1 MSPLADRHIVLG
13 ITGGIAAYKSC
24 ELVRRLQDQGMSVQV
39 VMTEAAT
46 RFVSAMTFQ
55 ALSGRPVYTDAW
67 DPRVANHMPHIDL
80 SREADGILVAP
91 ASADFMARLAQGQAN
106 DLLSTLC
113 LAREVPLWV
122 APAMN
127 RQMWQHPATQEN
139 AERLR
144 QHGVVLWG
152 PGQGSQAC
160 GEVGD
165 GRMLEPAELI
175 ARLETAFG
183 DTAATKT
190 GSPTS
195 ASHGLPSP
203 HEANKAPSSRRVPLR
218 GLLDGR
224 HVVITAGPTF
234 EPIDPVRGITNRS
247 SGKMGFALAEA
258 VVSAGAQVTLIAGP
272 VSLTT
277 PLGLRR
283 IDVTTALDMAAAVQS
298 CLPFSP
304 KDIFI
309 GVAAVAD
316 WRPAEVRDGK
326 IKKDQGGGLDALSWI
341 ENPDILSTVGH
352 LPPEERPYT
361 VGFAAETGSEEDL
374 RSLLAPKRTRKA
386 ADLIVGNLAVSTFGQ
401 DQASLV
407 LFDGEHYTPLQADT
421 KAAQAHQ
428 IVLAI
433 ARALRSA
440 EG

>member
-1 MSPLADRHIVLG
+1 VSPLADRHIVLG

-106 DLLSTLC
+106 DLLTTLC
-113 LAREVPLWV
+113 LAREVPLWI

-139 AERLR
+139 VTRLNG
-144 QHGVVLWG
+144 HGVALWG

-175 ARLETAFG
+175 VRLEAAFG
-183 DTAATKT
+183 DTAAEKMGRQT
-190 GSPTS
+190 SP
-195 ASHGLPSP
+195 ASSMGRLSDAQPLG
-203 HEANKAPSSRRVPLR
+203 SRRIPLR

-224 HVVITAGPTF
+224 RVVITAGPTF

-258 VVSAGAQVTLIAGP
+258 AVAAGAEVTLVAGP
-272 VSLTT
+272 VSLAT
-277 PLGLRR
+277 PQGLRR
-283 IDVTTALDMAAAVQS
+283 LDITTAQEMANAVRS
-298 CLPFSP
+298 CLPLRP
-304 KDIFI
+304 RDVFI

-316 WRPAEVRDGK
+316 WRPAQVRDGK
-326 IKKDQGGGLDALSWI
+326 IKKDQGGGLDGLRWI

-374 RSLLAPKRTRKA
+374 RSLLAPKRARKA
-386 ADLIVGNLAVSTFGQ
+386 ADLIVGNLAVPTFGQ
-401 DQASLV
+401 DQAALV

-421 KAAQAHQ
+421 KLAQAHQ
-428 IVLAI
+428 IILTI
-433 ARALRSA
+433 AHALRTA
-440 EG
+440 ES

>member
-1 MSPLADRHIVLG
+1 MNPLANRHIVLG

-24 ELVRRLQDQGMSVQV
+24 ELVRRLQDHGMSVQV

-91 ASADFMARLAQGQAN
+91 ASADFMARLTQGQAN
-106 DLLSTLC
+106 DLLTTLC
-113 LAREVPLWV
+113 LAREVPLWI

-144 QHGVVLWG
+144 QHGVTLWG

-175 ARLETAFG
+175 MRLEATFG
-183 DTAATKT
+183 DTAAEKMDRQT
-190 GSPTS
+190 GP
-195 ASHGLPSP
+195 ASSVDRLRDAHPPG
-203 HEANKAPSSRRVPLR
+203 SRRVPLR

-224 HVVITAGPTF
+224 RVVITAGPTF

-258 VVSAGAQVTLIAGP
+258 AAAAGAEVTLVAGP
-272 VSLTT
+272 VSLAT
-277 PLGLRR
+277 PQGLRR
-283 IDVTTALDMAAAVQS
+283 IDVTTAQDMANAVES
-298 CLPFSP
+298 CLPLRP
-304 KDIFI
+304 KDVFI

-316 WRPAEVRDGK
+316 WRPAQVRDGK
-326 IKKDQGGGLDALSWI
+326 IKKDQGGGLDTVGWV
-341 ENPDILSTVGH
+341 ENPDILATVGH
-352 LPPEERPYT
+352 LPPEQRPYT

-374 RSLLAPKRTRKA
+374 RALLAPKRARKA
-386 ADLIVGNLAVSTFGQ
+386 ADLIVGNLAVPTLGQ
-401 DQASLV
+401 DRATMV
-407 LFDGEHYTPLQADT
+407 LFDGEHYTPLASDT
-421 KAAQAHQ
+421 KSAQAHQ
-428 IVLAI
+428 IILTI
-433 ARALRSA
+433 ASALRKA
-440 EG
+440 ES

>member
-1 MSPLADRHIVLG
+1 MTMLRNRHIVLG

-106 DLLSTLC
+106 DLLTTLC
-113 LAREVPLWV
+113 LAREVPLWI

-139 AERLR
+139 VTRLNG
-144 QHGVVLWG
+144 HGVALWG
-152 PGQGSQAC
+152 PGEGSQAC

-175 ARLETAFG
+175 MRLETAFG
-183 DTAATKT
+183 DTAAEMMGRQT
-190 GSPTS
+190 SP
-195 ASHGLPSP
+195 ASSVGRLSDAQPLG
-203 HEANKAPSSRRVPLR
+203 SRRIPLR

-224 HVVITAGPTF
+224 RVVITAGPTF

-258 VVSAGAQVTLIAGP
+258 AVAAGAEVTLVAGP
-272 VSLTT
+272 VSLAT
-277 PLGLRR
+277 PQGLRR
-283 IDVTTALDMAAAVQS
+283 LDITTAQEMANAVQS
-298 CLPFSP
+298 CLPLSP
-304 KDIFI
+304 RDVFI

-316 WRPAEVRDGK
+316 WRPSQVLEAK
-326 IKKDQGGGLDALSWI
+326 IKKDQGDGLQTMTWV
-341 ENPDILSTVGH
+341 ENPDILATVGH
-352 LPPEERPYT
+352 LPADQRPYT
-361 VGFAAETGSEEDL
+361 VGFAAETGTEDDL
-374 RSLLAPKRTRKA
+374 RALLAPKRARKA

-401 DQASLV
+401 DRAALV
-407 LFDGEHYTPLQADT
+407 LFDGDRYVPLEADT
-421 KAAQAHQ
+421 KSAQAHQ
-428 IVLAI
+428 IILAVVES
-433 ARALRSA
+433 LRKA
-440 EG
+440 EA

>member
-1 MSPLADRHIVLG
+1 MTALRNRHLVLG

-24 ELVRRLQDQGMSVQV
+24 ELVRRLQDHGMSVQV

-67 DPRVANHMPHIDL
+67 DARIANHMPHIDL

-106 DLLSTLC
+106 DLLTTLC

-127 RQMWQHPATQEN
+127 RQMWQQPATQEN
-139 AERLR
+139 VARLR
-144 QHGVVLWG
+144 SHGVSLWG

-160 GEVGD
+160 GEIGD

-175 ARLETAFG
+175 DHLQAAFSDR
-183 DTAATKT
+183 DTSHNHAEHDPKAA
-190 GSPTS
+190 
-195 ASHGLPSP
+195 
-203 HEANKAPSSRRVPLR
+203 ANGPRVPLR

-247 SGKMGFALAEA
+247 SGKMGFALAQAA
-258 VVSAGAQVTLIAGP
+258 VAAGARVTLVAGP
-272 VSLTT
+272 VSL
-277 PLGLRR
+277 PSPQGLRR
-283 IDVTTALDMAAAVQS
+283 IDVITAQDMADAVQS
-298 CLPFSP
+298 CLPLSP
-304 KDIFI
+304 RDVFI

-316 WRPAEVRDGK
+316 WRPAEVHDGK
-326 IKKDQGGGLDALSWI
+326 IKKDQGGGLDTISWV
-341 ENPDILSTVGH
+341 ENPDILATIGH
-352 LPPEERPYT
+352 LPADQRPFT
-361 VGFAAETGSEEDL
+361 VGFAAETGTEEDL
-374 RSLLAPKRTRKA
+374 LGLLGPKRSRKA
-386 ADLIVGNLAVSTFGQ
+386 ADLLIGNLATDTFGK
-401 DQASLV
+401 DVARLV
-407 LFDGEHYTPLQADT
+407 VFDGSRTACLASDT

-428 IVLAI
+428 VILAV
-433 ARALRSA
+433 ADALRKA
-440 EG
+440 EA

>member
-1 MSPLADRHIVLG
+1 MSGLADRHIVLG

-24 ELVRRLQDQGMSVQV
+24 DLVRRLQDHGMSVQV

-106 DLLSTLC
+106 DLLTTLC
-113 LAREVPLWV
+113 LAREVPLWI

-127 RQMWQHPATQEN
+127 RQMWQHPATQDN

-144 QHGVVLWG
+144 SHGVALWG

-165 GRMLEPAELI
+165 GRMLEPTEIIGHLNEAFQS
-175 ARLETAFG
+175 TAPG
-183 DTAATKT
+183 Q
-190 GSPTS
+190 
-195 ASHGLPSP
+195 PSP
-203 HEANKAPSSRRVPLR
+203 GTTRLAAVAVSPARPVPLR

-224 HVVITAGPTF
+224 RVVITAGPTF

-258 VVSAGAQVTLIAGP
+258 AVAAGAQVSLIAGP
-272 VSLTT
+272 VSLAT
-277 PLGLRR
+277 PQGLQR
-283 IDVTTALDMAAAVQS
+283 IDVTTAQDMAAAVQS
-298 CLPFSP
+298 CLPLRPS
-304 KDIFI
+304 DVFI

-316 WRPAEVRDGK
+316 WRPSQVQDGK
-326 IKKDQGGGLDALSWI
+326 IKKDQGGGLQAIRWV
-341 ENPDILSTVGH
+341 ENPDILATVGH
-352 LPPEERPYT
+352 LPSEQRPYT
-361 VGFAAETGSEEDL
+361 VGFAAETGSDEEL
-374 RSLLAPKRTRKA
+374 QALLGPKRARKA
-386 ADLIVGNLAVSTFGQ
+386 ADLMVGNLAINTFGQ
-401 DQASLV
+401 DTATLV
-407 LFDGEHYTPLQADT
+407 LFDGQSHQPLAANT
-421 KAAQAHQ
+421 KSAQAHQ
-428 IVLAI
+428 IILAI
-433 ARALRSA
+433 AKALRTRESQ
-440 EG
+440 

>member
-1 MSPLADRHIVLG
+1 MTALRNRHLVLG

-24 ELVRRLQDQGMSVQV
+24 ELVRRLQDHGMSVQV

-67 DPRVANHMPHIDL
+67 DARIANHMPHIDL

-106 DLLSTLC
+106 DLLTTLC

-127 RQMWQHPATQEN
+127 RQMWQQPATQEN
-139 AERLR
+139 VARLR
-144 QHGVVLWG
+144 SHGVTLWG

-160 GEVGD
+160 GEIGD

-175 ARLETAFG
+175 DHLQAAFSDR
-183 DTAATKT
+183 DTSRSDAEHGPEAA
-190 GSPTS
+190 
-195 ASHGLPSP
+195 ANGL
-203 HEANKAPSSRRVPLR
+203 RVPLR

-247 SGKMGFALAEA
+247 SGKMGFALAQAA
-258 VVSAGAQVTLIAGP
+258 VAAGARVTLVAGP
-272 VSLTT
+272 VSL
-277 PLGLRR
+277 PSPQGLRR
-283 IDVTTALDMAAAVQS
+283 IDVITAQDMADAVQS
-298 CLPFSP
+298 CLPLSP
-304 KDIFI
+304 RDVFI

-316 WRPAEVRDGK
+316 WRPAEVHDGK
-326 IKKDQGGGLDALSWI
+326 IKKDQGGGLDTIRWV
-341 ENPDILSTVGH
+341 ENPDILATIGH
-352 LPPEERPYT
+352 LPADQRPFT
-361 VGFAAETGSEEDL
+361 VGFAAETGTEEDL
-374 RSLLAPKRTRKA
+374 LGLLGPKRSRKA
-386 ADLIVGNLAVSTFGQ
+386 ADLLIGNLATDTFGK
-401 DQASLV
+401 DVARLV
-407 LFDGEHYTPLQADT
+407 VFDGSRTACLASDT

-428 IVLAI
+428 VILAV
-433 ARALRSA
+433 ADALRKA
-440 EG
+440 EA